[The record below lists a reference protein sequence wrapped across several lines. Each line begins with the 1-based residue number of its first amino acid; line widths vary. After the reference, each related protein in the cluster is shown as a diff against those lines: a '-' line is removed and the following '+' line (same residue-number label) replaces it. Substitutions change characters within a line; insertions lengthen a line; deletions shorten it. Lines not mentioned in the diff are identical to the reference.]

1 MSTDQLQVEVAG
13 RWIDWAEFW
22 AAVDAPE
29 VLTAQQAESVEMAAA
44 ILLPVVGEVA

>member
-13 RWIDWAEFW
+13 RWIDWDAFW

-29 VLTAQQAESVEMAAA
+29 VLTAQQAESVEKAAA
-44 ILLPVVGEVA
+44 MLLPVVGEVA